1 MSDQTTGESWWARI
15 TPGTTRIL
23 ILSWL
28 IVAVSFWL
36 VQRNTRQQTTALKD
50 DLNTAKSEFE
60 KLKTRLQQGDTSV
73 IAEMESMRQKFAAFD
88 SDFRLLSQHVDEAKS
103 NQAVARAK
111 VADLRR
117 ESSVAKSRLQVLR
130 KLVADWAAKAS
141 GLMDGDSGRRVAS
154 SSAHI
159 VLVENLLRRDRPTEV
174 ELTAWSE
181 SLDALT
187 PRLDST
193 PADKDE
199 IAITPEHQQLLK
211 DLSRQLGQSRDALE
225 QQVLLL
231 DAVLKE
237 TASQELSEQTLGQT
251 IRDGRLQQD
260 KELLTNL
267 SDAREAARLA
277 AQAEQAAELAR
288 LESELVEEATKR
300 QVEELRAKQAQA
312 EQVAKAELER
322 IAAETLLKKAKVQAQ
337 SDAIQAETETLEA
350 TQQHQKLE
358 REFERDLPVIRSLLS
373 AFMSKG
379 HQYRSDNAA
388 GPASLGFLT
397 SQGALEPT
405 PRGSYQMAFLANAGT
420 RPPGGLKNPANPD
433 LLRRAQDLLKKY
445 GDLMVQRE
453 LLAP

>member
-23 ILSWL
+23 ILTWL

-36 VQRNTRQQTTALKD
+36 FERNTRQQTTALKD
-50 DLNTAKSEFE
+50 DLTSTKSAIATLNT
-60 KLKTRLQQGDTSV
+60 RIQQGDASA
-73 IAEMESMRQKFAAFD
+73 IAELESMRQKVADFD
-88 SDFRLLSQHVDEAKS
+88 SNFRLLSERVDEARS

-117 ESSVAKSRLQVLR
+117 ESSVAKSRLQALR

-141 GLMDGDSGRRVAS
+141 GLMEGDSGRRIAG

-159 VLVENLLRRDRPTEV
+159 VLVENLLHRDRPTEV

-181 SLDALT
+181 SIDALT
-187 PRLDST
+187 PPPESN
-193 PADKDE
+193 PSDKVE

-211 DLSRQLGQSRDALE
+211 DLSRQLGQSRDTLE
-225 QQVLLL
+225 QQLFLL

-237 TASQELSEQTLGQT
+237 TASQELSKQTLGQAIQAT
-251 IRDGRLQQD
+251 RLQQD
-260 KELLTNL
+260 KDLLTNL
-267 SDAREAARLA
+267 SDARESARLA

-300 QVEELRAKQAQA
+300 QVEELRAKEAQA

-322 IAAETLLKKAKVQAQ
+322 IAAETLLQEAKVRAQ
-337 SDAIQAETETLEA
+337 SEAIQVEKASLEA
-350 TQQHQKLE
+350 DQQFQNLE
-358 REFERDLPVIRSLLS
+358 REFERDLPAIRNLLS
-373 AFMSKG
+373 AFVSKG
-379 HQYRSDNAA
+379 HYYRSDNKA
-388 GPASLGFLT
+388 GPASLAFLT

-405 PRGSYQMAFLANAGT
+405 ANGSYQMAFLANAGT
-420 RPPGGLKNPANPD
+420 RPAGGLKNPANPD
-433 LLRRAQDLLKKY
+433 LLRRAQDLLNKY
-445 GDLMVQRE
+445 GDLMVQKE
-453 LLAP
+453 MLAP